1 MINYEDFAKIDIR
14 VGEVVRAERFE
25 KARRPAIKI
34 WVDMGGEI
42 GVRQSSAQLT
52 ELYEPGTLIGRQVLA
67 VVNFQPKLIAG
78 FRSEVLVLGIY
89 SNDGVVLISPE
100 RKVEKGDKMG

>member
-1 MINYEDFAKIDIR
+1 
-14 VGEVVRAERFE
+14 
-25 KARRPAIKI
+25 
-34 WVDMGGEI
+34 
-42 GVRQSSAQLT
+42 LT
-52 ELYEPGTLIGRQVLA
+52 ELYEPDTLIGRQVLA